1 MQSSLFVFS
10 TPDCKCDMN
19 KKGPWVKGPFC
30 SAWEKARKKPI
41 KGERGREV
49 AANKKYCYLPPESVT
64 GKHCPGATKSEI
76 APNVYYTMNE
86 GVCKSKG
93 TFNKACIHRFW
104 DPPTLRLVL

>member
-1 MQSSLFVFS
+1 
-10 TPDCKCDMN
+10 MN
-19 KKGPWVKGPFC
+19 KKGPWMKGPFC

-76 APNVYYTMNE
+76 APNVYYTMDE

-93 TFNKACIHRFW
+93 TFNKAYVHRFW